1 MLRNTYF
8 SKYFTILQD
17 TSKYFKILHVT
28 SKYFTVKYYKVLSSI
43 LIYCEVLWSILKYR
57 EVLQSIDKHYEAL
70 LSISK
75 YWEALRRIENKRS
88 SLRSQC
94 YKMRLL
100 KGFLNTVYINNRT
113 CLYYRVWCINPYPS
127 LPTIYSRIWKR
138 RQNTLFMYLHVMGS
152 LWNAGNHHKL
162 SKGSLKMAKVDHPPM
177 LWLNANSII
186 LVTWI
191 TWKCSGI
198 CRKSLM
204 DS

>member
-1 MLRNTYF
+1 MLCNT
-8 SKYFTILQD
+8 
-17 TSKYFKILHVT
+17 YFKILHNT
-28 SKYFTVKYYKVLSSI
+28 SRYFEIFQNTSWYFMIFQNTSQLSIVKYFD
-43 LIYCEVLWSILKYR
+43 VLWSILKYR
-57 EVLQSIDKHYEAL
+57 DGLQSIDKHYEAL
-70 LSISK
+70 QSISK
-75 YWEALRRIENKRS
+75 YCEVLRRIRNKLS

-100 KGFLNTVYINNRT
+100 KEFINTVYINNRT

-162 SKGSLKMAKVDHPPM
+162 SKGSLKMVKVDHRPM

-198 CRKSLM
+198 FRKSLM